1 MGWSCSASRA
11 VQLNGHA
18 ALVNPY
24 GFCTRLQNV
33 RKSNMAQAGA
43 RGKTTPTRH
52 GLSINLVWRPLGLC
66 NRRQC
71 KKGIYLSYSTDR
83 PFGSPPSTA
92 TTHVSIAVARLAVLA
107 FLLPFVVF
115 HTSPFFVQLLEVL
128 LYLGCHA
135 IFCVSCSV
143 LAQPVLLPLG
153 RRIHTRNFTPSR
165 CTLGRDSGTPNRVR
179 MRESE

>member
-1 MGWSCSASRA
+1 MELFCIKGCSTQWSRGLGQSVWFLHSPSKCAKVKYGSGWSERED
-11 VQLNGHA
+11 
-18 ALVNPY
+18 Y
-24 GFCTRLQNV
+24 
-33 RKSNMAQAGA
+33 SNQVIEKNAHSCANLILF
-43 RGKTTPTRH
+43 RRH

-115 HTSPFFVQLLEVL
+115 HTSVRCSFHVQYVFKLLLSSIVLCSCLYVAFFR
-128 LYLGCHA
+128 A
-135 IFCVSCSV
+135 
-143 LAQPVLLPLG
+143 A
-153 RRIHTRNFTPSR
+153 SR
-165 CTLGRDSGTPNRVR
+165 STFVPWLSRYFLR
-179 MRESE
+179 